1 MTTITIGVN
10 TSTISTLAF
19 AELFQNATRDAGVT
33 SGAIDIVINIGG
45 GNVIIETG
53 AFSQSTP
60 GVNINSATINFS
72 ADPQNPTIPTLGSN
86 FASGL
91 PIRTLILP
99 AQTTLEPNALQNL
112 QALQHLDASL
122 LTNPVP
128 SNGLNLDRVG
138 IAPLIIS
145 MPTSEVSFGSNAVVI
160 PPTGAGGNTTTL
172 VFNGF
177 VPSTTQLS
185 QMFSNPTNNAAIQVS
200 LNYSSSS
207 GTSNAQLTALSSS
220 LNNNV
225 VAVSFN
231 QVQNVL
237 QGLTQATS
245 IASVGSLT
253 SASVFA
259 GEIFDSIVISPKAD
273 KPLLQ
278 LKQVVLTSLS
288 SAAIKSNIQNI
299 PIPSSIKTGDIER
312 SVVGLVPKMNIPVT
326 DLTSTAFY
334 IMDNYI
340 DPSDTLL
347 PPVPLIA
354 IFSKE
359 NAGSDASFGKFF
371 PALRCNG
378 TITVSNEGT
387 VVVSGRRDQGLL
399 SHCWGYKSV
408 SGAGLPN
415 RDSQNLLDNPDV
427 GSVIPIYDRGT
438 NLNALPI
445 AHITY
450 PTATTFEVHF
460 KPIAPFDNQATSST
474 DLILGC
480 MQGYMPT
487 GNNAIMVVDFTNVKN
502 DADAAWS
509 AFKSSLANLIARNNA
524 LKAQIAAIRASPV
537 TLPQGTTVSPI
548 PADNDISPQL
558 TALINSDFSL
568 AFSNWKTLE
577 FSYGAYNTYL
587 DAVNAYVNAVIGA
600 TNGTSNAATQSTN
613 AAFTAFKTALE
624 SAPESATGNLREV
637 RAQLT
642 PTPTVAGV
650 AGVAPIFTSVIKNY
664 INRRLSIGMQT
675 FKSCTV
681 LDAIPNFDSLRNISQ
696 INDETFYFC
705 TAMSDAINIPV
716 NVVSIGA
723 RAFQHCIGAASI
735 DIQSAFA
742 LRTIGDSAFE
752 TCQKADGNLSFSCAI
767 GQLNS
772 VERIGNRAFYGCMKL
787 TGNMYFPPG
796 LKSLGVSAFEKCE
809 SLNGTIVFPDKPD
822 SDFNAIPNNAFADC
836 KNVTGISTNTGN
848 TTGLSYIPGYRD
860 EGKPIPNGLILPAN
874 IKKIGE
880 NAFSGCAKFAGALNL
895 QQQGSVI
902 ESIGDRAFQGCSA
915 FTSLSL
921 PTTSTYTIV
930 ATECFRGC
938 NKLTNL
944 VIPANVIYIL
954 DGAFRGCTQI
964 SKVPLLDNIATIG
977 NDAFNGCIVMSG
989 ALVLGENL
997 VLLGD
1002 RAFSDCIMLTSAT
1015 FMGPRPE
1022 GLGQATLIFGITA
1035 EAGASTTF
1043 YVNVFTEN
1051 GWDVSQINNAT
1062 PSGGGV
1068 IINKSFRKLV
1078 TPGNKSLVNMAYID
1092 FNTHV
1097 PSLMSREI
1105 TLNQFNAFTVYENTG
1120 GSPDTTNTLVT
1131 VPVAGHSWNDVIL
1144 PSTLIGKNIDEAGLN
1159 FNPAPAIQSLVTSL
1173 ISPKIDAVQ
1182 TAAINAS
1189 FGSNHL
1195 LNALDGRNFE
1205 VTTITLAANIAS
1217 IPATGTGYGVF
1228 TDQSVTPNVDR
1239 LYLSSGTGTAAVLV
1253 TGSQNEALCFYV
1265 DTNVLALQP
1274 KYVHKIINVD
1284 ATGAITISS
1293 NVTAIGYGPLNA
1305 PTTVL
1310 FTSDQP
1316 TTARNGQG
1324 YTIVQSIVPGVLD
1337 KMYVNTLPAPAGTY
1351 YVVSVTV
1358 GTVANSATAAKYN
1371 GMVIHVS
1378 EDGSVRVLESKLN
1391 NHFID
1396 IPVANVY
1403 TTMVQ
1408 LDVGLNAINSYGFL
1422 SGVQDSGA
1430 NTNYRLYHKASA
1442 AEPVV
1447 AASYYYHVHSSNITA
1462 LNNRLI
1468 LVLPNGGV
1476 STASFGNSGSVRR
1489 LETQITEL
1497 AAEAMPIYSSNL
1509 KFQNFDYH
1517 VNGVVSLAE
1526 TQLNTFNTELTA
1538 RINAY
1543 NNAYTPLV
1551 AQIQPFFSAGAG
1563 ARWDV
1568 TANFA
1573 NAFNALKDSNTSLDD
1588 TYTTNLN
1595 SYETAVNVL
1604 RRLTFGDKHTVGLR
1618 QIQFNVLN
1626 NAPSGILHFRRESTF
1641 NTNALSTTTT
1651 DDTLSNELA
1660 FVTAQ
1665 MDQFLKALL
1674 VYQHGN
1680 RGTNFATGTVP
1691 SVQNYYLF
1699 DKSPTTDPNALSN
1712 KSLKYINLS
1721 TQQKVLF
1728 DHVVNAVNLWF
1739 NSNIAAATGVAA
1751 GGNKSWNSLYA
1762 VTNADNIALS
1772 NDILTWGRNNI
1783 FGYFE
1788 QNGAPTIYN
1797 QFMTK
1802 NQPNTV
1808 ATLENIRSSMEVYET
1823 RRLLNDSAAVA
1834 DVVARVRYINA
1845 ATATTRVTQSN
1856 VTFDASST
1864 AALLSADGNGKLR
1877 FDNATLTSVTKLY
1890 ISLNDS
1896 TSTPINLTENGYFDE
1911 IQLNNGLTFSVNSVI
1926 KTAERWELGV
1936 ALVTGTSDNG
1946 TTVNSFSRY
1955 QTLNLQWT
1963 LGNPLSPVATLSTM
1977 NDYVYRQYHIQ
1988 NPAYEMV
1995 TPSTPSIKDAL
2006 RSASTA
2012 ITNTRNALLSSL
2024 EQFNNGIHQVVTNSI
2039 ALNQAENKFM
2049 ANMRSS
2055 SAGSSTSVTA
2065 TDVLNGAQM
2074 LARESE
2080 LLKIALAATTTV
2092 SPTHAQ
2098 IPSYAP
2104 EDGWFQTR
2112 VSNFWKNLTPNNSSG
2127 AQTAYTAAMVTFHTA
2142 RENLQYA
2149 ALESFIANTLASQT
2163 FITPVTTF
2171 KLAEQ
2176 AQAFSQNVPL
2186 HLVAGTPTQSL
2197 NAFAE
2202 LVAERVSLYVL
2213 GRDLITQSITTNND
2227 ADKIT
2232 ARNNYQNKKIT
2243 EAASAMMTAR
2253 DAYGRAAYNRY
2264 LAVID
2269 LAIVSG
2275 YLGTPAGGALTNT
2288 FRTAMDQWN
2297 AASNNLK
2304 NGIFSNQIRSRLF
2317 DMVYSTDSLI
2327 SEFPLTV
2334 ETVKISWFGNTQNGF
2349 LNSIIDN
2356 GRNNANTLLD
2366 YNNFPLTKY
2375 QLLTVPRDLRQ
2386 TFVYNNTT
2394 NVLTNVLQIST
2405 ANSILVNGAERII
2418 ISSTDPTT
2426 SSTSEQLSTTVFN
2439 ARVNASI
2446 SSISSIPPNPAYS
2459 FNPFNIAFSNTSTDS
2474 VSSLRY
2480 TVVALGY
2487 ASYASAV
2494 SASPS
2499 LATGFGF
2506 TEITN
2511 VLSWNESVQNG
2522 VTNYKFTRSGNVY
2535 YGIKQ
2540 SSNVI
2545 SSWARASP
2553 NQNVIIF
2560 YEGTVNAPPTRLSAS
2575 ADNVNAL
2582 CDDAKFVALI
2592 DSNNHVSIY
2601 TYDVFGV
2608 TSGDL
2613 VAVGIIGSTQKLYS
2627 VVGALQKDS
2636 TNQNVNLAGSLTIP
2650 ARLRTIGINAFS
2662 GSTQVQSLTFR
2673 SDQTNVNSVVIGS
2686 NAFQGCTLLPAI
2698 NLGASIASIAPS
2710 AFLKCTGAA
2719 SLALPPALQVANHWS
2734 FLGCNQIANNVV
2746 LPNTLVQIGVQ
2757 SFANCTSMKCG
2768 QLNESLPDSVQR
2780 IGAGAFFRCLGLTGG
2795 LNFNTINDNGKFVSN
2810 LSVIGSAAF
2819 MGCSGLTGQLSLP
2832 INSNYR
2838 NVLPYTFAS
2847 IDANLFMLDETIYA
2861 NLNPTPVPMLLS
2873 GNVDFSVNKVTT
2885 VERNAF
2891 YRCVQLA
2898 LVTLSNSITSV
2909 AQQAFMRCAGIQG
2922 NLAVPASVKIIGNE
2936 AFRACSGITGLNIV
2950 STVVSQI
2957 ATEAWLSLG
2966 SGCFQ
2971 ECTSIANSSTSSG
2984 LLIPNSVNSIGDSAF
2999 QGCTSLVNISVGS
3012 GLTRANSF
3020 GSSVFNGCTRL
3031 ERVTFAFSYLSR
3043 DIAGQSVVKNA
3054 TTVAPFN
3061 DSFTGCTALGVTALG
3076 DTLPAGTIQI
3086 QSGATGWTPGRAVF
3100 FNRLTI
3106 VINNRNITFYLKE
3119 FDQLAKINVVD
3130 PSKDPLQQEVVPTTD
3145 AQATVHIKASDMR
3158 KIFLVSTD
3166 SFVNTN
3172 AGNAEPS
3179 VGGQMFFVRPELLPR
3194 ILNVA
3199 NAQVVQGGIESYNA
3213 PVYEQL
3219 VKDDVM
3225 RYYAMSLFNSADWVT
3240 LFANDTEMI
3249 ENMVASSGL
3258 MPLVPDGNT
3267 DENGRHLSNT
3277 GVLHNIMKELE
3288 KVGYENQT
3296 NMDLQSSANYP
3307 TNGTRWRGLPDTVL
3321 PENGNIGKKLFGMIS
3336 RNDPNRINSM
3346 VLTGATPS
3354 ELPFLPGD
3362 QFIFV
3367 FTLNENSVI
3376 LNPSLPA
3383 VIVKKRTYLIRMILT
3398 DEFNSGNSTFLEH
3411 FNALYKPSA
3420 LNQNII
3426 PVGGAYA
3433 ADYMY
3438 SNYNLYVAIKQNS
3451 QTSDSVYSRVT
3462 QNTYEPVPMPP
3473 QLLPF
3478 TGWFYNYKQ
3487 NTQTIRLDFTP
3498 PDINNST
3505 NQLRYNELKYLSAYV
3520 YFPDNWSSVTT
3531 LPSRNNFPQWVLT
3544 FSNGSNIYVF
3554 RYKAS
3559 FLSKGAEVMNFLGQT
3574 GPFDFTNTH
3583 VQLLL
3588 AFEPTEAML
3597 STLKGT
3603 NGGTRPEDSGTINS
3617 ASGTNIYRQRN
3628 IATEF
3633 NNGLRMA
3640 NSKVGPF
3647 TYPPIARGYQCIPMP
3662 SKEVNGLQASQI
3674 TLDGEVITSVSAA
3687 ITAVN
3692 DNTFRLVSAYLEINM
3707 NNEDGFVPNIIVKSV
3722 EVVAQNYEAYY
3733 LAPLDP
3739 NSI

>member
-1 MTTITIGVN
+1 MTIITIGVN

-19 AELFQNATRDAGVT
+19 ADLFQNAVAAAGVT

-128 SNGLNLDRVG
+128 SNGLNLERVG
-138 IAPLIIS
+138 AAPLIIS

-160 PPTGAGGNTTTL
+160 PPTGAQGNTTTL

-185 QMFSNPTNNAAIQVS
+185 QMFSNPTNTVPIQVS

-220 LNNNV
+220 LNSNV

-288 SAAIKSNIQNI
+288 SDAIKSNIQNI

-359 NAGSDASFGKFF
+359 NAGTGFGQFF

-387 VVVSGRRDQGLL
+387 VVVSGRRDQDLL

-408 SGAGLPN
+408 LGAGLPN
-415 RDSQNLLDNPDV
+415 RDPQNLLESPVVV
-427 GSVIPIYDRGT
+427 GSGVPIYDRGT
-438 NLNALPI
+438 NPNALPI

-450 PTATTFEVHF
+450 PTDTTFEVHF

-537 TLPQGTTVSPI
+537 TLPPDTNLMSSM
-548 PADNDISPQL
+548 PAETNNDISPQL
-558 TALINSDFSL
+558 TALNDSDFSL

-577 FSYGAYNTYL
+577 SSYGAYNNYL
-587 DAVNAYVNAVIGA
+587 DAVTAYVNAVANA
-600 TNGTSNAATQSTN
+600 TISGGDAAIQSTR

-624 SAPESATGNLREV
+624 SNTGNLNAV
-637 RAQLT
+637 RAQLI
-642 PTPTVAGV
+642 PTPTVDGV

-664 INRRLSIGMQT
+664 INRRLSIGRQT

-735 DIQSAFA
+735 DIQGAFA

-860 EGKPIPNGLILPAN
+860 EGKPIPNGLILPVN
-874 IKKIGE
+874 IKQIGE

-895 QQQGSVI
+895 QQQQGSAI
-902 ESIGDRAFQGCSA
+902 ESIGDKAFQGCSA

-954 DGAFRGCTQI
+954 DGAFRDCTQI

-1022 GLGQATLIFGITA
+1022 GLGQATLIFGIT

-1051 GWDVSQINNAT
+1051 GWNVSQINDAT

-1120 GSPDTTNTLVT
+1120 GSPDTSNTLVT
-1131 VPVAGHSWNDVIL
+1131 APQAGHSWNDVIL
-1144 PSTLIGKNIDEAGLN
+1144 PSTLIGQNLAEAGLN
-1159 FNPAPAIQSLVTSL
+1159 FNSAPAIQSLVTSL

-1205 VTTITLAANIAS
+1205 VISIQLAAKITSLTPLANS
-1217 IPATGTGYGVF
+1217 TTTNWYGVY
-1228 TDQSVTPNVDR
+1228 TDANVTPPVDK
-1239 LYLSSGTGTAAVLV
+1239 LYFAASNNSLPQLV

-1265 DTNVLALQP
+1265 NAANNDVLTYAN
-1274 KYVHKIINVD
+1274 KIITVN

-1293 NVTAIGYGPLNA
+1293 NVKAIGYGSPDS
-1305 PTTVL
+1305 PTAVL
-1310 FTSDQP
+1310 FTTAQP
-1316 TTARNGQG
+1316 TTTRNGLG
-1324 YTIVQSIVPGVLD
+1324 YTIVKSTVPGVLD
-1337 KMYVNTLPAPAGTY
+1337 KMYVDTLPAPAGTY
-1351 YVVSVTV
+1351 YIDSSNPVVGLDNTIYTRRVV
-1358 GTVANSATAAKYN
+1358 
-1371 GMVIHVS
+1371 HVS

-1391 NHFID
+1391 NHFIN

-1403 TTMVQ
+1403 NSMGE
-1408 LDVGLNAINSYGFL
+1408 LNDGLTAINSYGFL

-1430 NTNYRLYHKASA
+1430 NKNYRLYHKASA
-1442 AEPVV
+1442 ADPPVV
-1447 AASYYYHVHSSNITA
+1447 AASYYYNVRSSDDLA
-1462 LNNRLI
+1462 LKNRLI

-1543 NNAYTPLV
+1543 KNAYTPLV

-1573 NAFNALKDSNTSLDD
+1573 NAFNNLKDSNTSLVKTTPDNGFYA
-1588 TYTTNLN
+1588 TYTNNLN
-1595 SYETAVNVL
+1595 NYDAKVNVL
-1604 RRLTFGDKHTVGLR
+1604 RSLTFGDKNTVGLR

-1641 NTNALSTTTT
+1641 HANALSTT
-1651 DDTLSNELA
+1651 DDNLSNNLE

-1674 VYQHGN
+1674 SHQYDSKGSFPN
-1680 RGTNFATGTVP
+1680 TAS
-1691 SVQNYYLF
+1691 SVRDASPF
-1699 DKSPTTDPNALSN
+1699 DKSPSTDPTALSN
-1712 KSLKYINLS
+1712 QKLNYLNLS

-1739 NSNIAAATGVAA
+1739 NSKIAGAATVVAA
-1751 GGNKSWNSLYA
+1751 GGNTSWDGLYA
-1762 VTNADNIALS
+1762 VPNTTDNIALS
-1772 NDILTWGRNNI
+1772 NAILDWGKTNI
-1783 FGYFE
+1783 FGYFVK
-1788 QNGAPTIYN
+1788 NSDSIYQ
-1797 QFMTK
+1797 QFVTN
-1802 NQPNTV
+1802 NQPTTV
-1808 ATLENIRSSMEVYET
+1808 ATLDNIRSAMSVYET
-1823 RRLLNDSAAVA
+1823 RRLLNDSAAQA
-1834 DVVARVRYINA
+1834 DVVAQIAYINA

-1856 VTFDASST
+1856 VTFDTSP
-1864 AALLSADGNGKLR
+1864 AALTSTDNGKIK
-1877 FDNATLTSVTKLY
+1877 FDSTKLY

-1896 TSTPINLTENGYFDE
+1896 TGNSINLTANGYFDE

-1926 KTAERWELGV
+1926 KTADRWELGV
-1936 ALVTGTSDNG
+1936 ALVTGTSPDNG
-1946 TTVNSFSRY
+1946 ATVTFSTY

-1963 LGNPLSPVATLSTM
+1963 LGTNPLSPVATLSTM
-1977 NDYVYRQYHIQ
+1977 NDYVYKQYHIQ
-1988 NPAYEMV
+1988 NPVYEMV
-1995 TPSTPSIKDAL
+1995 TPSTSSIKDAL

-2012 ITNTRNALLSSL
+2012 ITTARDALLSSL
-2024 EQFNNGIHQVVTNSI
+2024 EKFNNGIHQVVTNSI

-2080 LLKIALAATTTV
+2080 LLKIALAATTT
-2092 SPTHAQ
+2092 Q

-2104 EDGWFQTR
+2104 EDGWFQNR
-2112 VSNFWKNLTPNNSSG
+2112 VSNFWKNTTLPTTPNNET
-2127 AQTAYTAAMVTFHTA
+2127 TAYTSTLAVFNSA

-2163 FITPVTTF
+2163 FTAPVTTL

-2186 HLVAGTPTQSL
+2186 YLVAGTLTQ
-2197 NAFAE
+2197 NKDDFAK

-2213 GRDLITQSITTNND
+2213 GRDIILKDKLGND
-2227 ADKIT
+2227 RIT
-2232 ARNNYQNKKIT
+2232 ARNNYQNEKIT
-2243 EAASAMMTAR
+2243 EAAARMMTAR
-2253 DAYGRAAYNRY
+2253 NDYGIAAYKRY

-2275 YLGTPAGGALTNT
+2275 YLGPPAGGASTNA
-2288 FRTAMDQWN
+2288 FQTAMNQWN

-2317 DMVYSTDSLI
+2317 NMVYNTDSLI
-2327 SEFPLTV
+2327 SGFPLTV
-2334 ETVKISWFGNTQNGF
+2334 NGVISWFGDSNNGF
-2349 LNSIIDN
+2349 LNSIINN
-2356 GRNNANTLLD
+2356 GLINANALL
-2366 YNNFPLTKY
+2366 NTPLATY
-2375 QLLTVPRDLRQ
+2375 ELSDAVRTLRQ
-2386 TFVYNNTT
+2386 AFVYNNTS
-2394 NVLTNVLQIST
+2394 NVKTSVT
-2405 ANSILVNGAERII
+2405 ATSIEVVDSIPTPTILVNGTSQKII
-2418 ISSTDPTT
+2418 IQSTTATT
-2426 SSTSEQLSTTVFN
+2426 PAQLSTTNFN
-2439 ARVNASI
+2439 DLVNTSI
-2446 SSISSIPPNPAYS
+2446 ISAAGSTSYS

-2506 TEITN
+2506 IASTSTLN
-2511 VLSWNESVQNG
+2511 WNESVQNG
-2522 VTNYKFTRSGNVY
+2522 VTNYSFTRSGNTY

-2553 NQNVIIF
+2553 NQNVVIF
-2560 YEGTVNAPPTRLSAS
+2560 YQGQGNPQTSPLGLS

-2601 TYDVFGV
+2601 TYDVFGD

-2613 VAVGIIGSTQKLYS
+2613 VAVGIIGSNPQLYS

-2673 SDQTNVNSVVIGS
+2673 SEQTNVNSVVIGS

-2698 NLGASIASIAPS
+2698 NLGASIATIGPS

-2719 SLALPPALQVANHWS
+2719 SLVLPPALLVANHWS
-2734 FLGCNQIANNVV
+2734 FLGCNQIANDVA
-2746 LPNTLVQIGVQ
+2746 LPNTLVQISVQ
-2757 SFANCTSMKCG
+2757 SFANCIKMRCSR
-2768 QLNESLPDSVQR
+2768 LNESLPDSVQR
-2780 IGAGAFFRCLGLTGG
+2780 IGAGAFFRCIGLTGG
-2795 LNFNTINDNGKFVSN
+2795 LNFNTRNDNGKFVSN

-2847 IDANLFMLDETIYA
+2847 IDANLFTISGTSIT
-2861 NLNPTPVPMLLS
+2861 NPNGTIPMLLS

-2891 YRCVQLA
+2891 YKCVQLA

-3020 GSSVFNGCTRL
+3020 GSSVFIGCTRL

-3043 DIAGQSVVKNA
+3043 DNAGQSVVKNA
-3054 TTVAPFN
+3054 NTVSPLN
-3061 DSFTGCTALGVTALG
+3061 DSFAGCTALGVSP
-3076 DTLPAGTIQI
+3076 DTVNPAGTIQI

-3307 TNGTRWRGLPDTVL
+3307 TNGTRWRGLPDSVL

-3554 RYKAS
+3554 RYKAL

-3588 AFEPTEAML
+3588 AFEPTEAMK
-3597 STLKGT
+3597 TILKGT
-3603 NGGTRPEDSGTINS
+3603 NGGTLPEDSGTINS
-3617 ASGTNIYRQRN
+3617 AGGTNIYRQRN
-3628 IATEF
+3628 VTTEF

-3662 SKEVNGLQASQI
+3662 STQMTGLSRDQI
-3674 TLDGEVITSVSAA
+3674 TLDGEVIPVSDNSVRDA
-3687 ITAVN
+3687 IADLSGVNTA
-3692 DNTFRLVSAYLEINM
+3692 FRLVSAYLEINM
-3707 NNEDGFVPNIIVKSV
+3707 NNEDGFVPNIIVKSA

-3739 NSI
+3739 NTA

>member
-1 MTTITIGVN
+1 M
-10 TSTISTLAF
+10 
-19 AELFQNATRDAGVT
+19 
-33 SGAIDIVINIGG
+33 
-45 GNVIIETG
+45 
-53 AFSQSTP
+53 
-60 GVNINSATINFS
+60 
-72 ADPQNPTIPTLGSN
+72 
-86 FASGL
+86 
-91 PIRTLILP
+91 
-99 AQTTLEPNALQNL
+99 
-112 QALQHLDASL
+112 
-122 LTNPVP
+122 
-128 SNGLNLDRVG
+128 
-138 IAPLIIS
+138 
-145 MPTSEVSFGSNAVVI
+145 
-160 PPTGAGGNTTTL
+160 
-172 VFNGF
+172 
-177 VPSTTQLS
+177 
-185 QMFSNPTNNAAIQVS
+185 
-200 LNYSSSS
+200 
-207 GTSNAQLTALSSS
+207 
-220 LNNNV
+220 
-225 VAVSFN
+225 
-231 QVQNVL
+231 
-237 QGLTQATS
+237 
-245 IASVGSLT
+245 
-253 SASVFA
+253 
-259 GEIFDSIVISPKAD
+259 
-273 KPLLQ
+273 
-278 LKQVVLTSLS
+278 
-288 SAAIKSNIQNI
+288 
-299 PIPSSIKTGDIER
+299 
-312 SVVGLVPKMNIPVT
+312 
-326 DLTSTAFY
+326 
-334 IMDNYI
+334 
-340 DPSDTLL
+340 
-347 PPVPLIA
+347 
-354 IFSKE
+354 
-359 NAGSDASFGKFF
+359 
-371 PALRCNG
+371 
-378 TITVSNEGT
+378 
-387 VVVSGRRDQGLL
+387 
-399 SHCWGYKSV
+399 
-408 SGAGLPN
+408 
-415 RDSQNLLDNPDV
+415 
-427 GSVIPIYDRGT
+427 
-438 NLNALPI
+438 
-445 AHITY
+445 
-450 PTATTFEVHF
+450 
-460 KPIAPFDNQATSST
+460 
-474 DLILGC
+474 
-480 MQGYMPT
+480 
-487 GNNAIMVVDFTNVKN
+487 
-502 DADAAWS
+502 
-509 AFKSSLANLIARNNA
+509 
-524 LKAQIAAIRASPV
+524 
-537 TLPQGTTVSPI
+537 
-548 PADNDISPQL
+548 
-558 TALINSDFSL
+558 
-568 AFSNWKTLE
+568 
-577 FSYGAYNTYL
+577 
-587 DAVNAYVNAVIGA
+587 
-600 TNGTSNAATQSTN
+600 
-613 AAFTAFKTALE
+613 
-624 SAPESATGNLREV
+624 
-637 RAQLT
+637 
-642 PTPTVAGV
+642 
-650 AGVAPIFTSVIKNY
+650 
-664 INRRLSIGMQT
+664 
-675 FKSCTV
+675 
-681 LDAIPNFDSLRNISQ
+681 
-696 INDETFYFC
+696 
-705 TAMSDAINIPV
+705 
-716 NVVSIGA
+716 
-723 RAFQHCIGAASI
+723 
-735 DIQSAFA
+735 
-742 LRTIGDSAFE
+742 
-752 TCQKADGNLSFSCAI
+752 
-767 GQLNS
+767 
-772 VERIGNRAFYGCMKL
+772 
-787 TGNMYFPPG
+787 
-796 LKSLGVSAFEKCE
+796 KSLGVSAFEKCE

-822 SDFNAIPNNAFADC
+822 SDFSVIPNNAFADC

-848 TTGLSYIPGYRD
+848 GSSLSYIPGYREYRD
-860 EGKPIPNGLILPAN
+860 EGKPIPIPNGLILPAN

-1002 RAFSDCIMLTSAT
+1002 RAFFDCIMLTSAT

-1022 GLGQATLIFGITA
+1022 GLGQATLIFGIFA

-1051 GWDVSQINNAT
+1051 GWDVNKIAT
-1062 PSGGGV
+1062 PNDGGV
-1068 IINKSFRKLV
+1068 IINNSFRALV
-1078 TPGNKSLVNMAYID
+1078 ALGKSLVHMAYID

-1097 PSLMSREI
+1097 PHLMSREI
-1105 TLNQFNAFTVYENTG
+1105 TLNQFNSFKVYANTG
-1120 GSPDTTNTLVT
+1120 TTTTNAPVD
-1131 VPVAGHSWNDVIL
+1131 VPTDGHSWNDVIL
-1144 PSTLIGKNIDEAGLN
+1144 PSTLIGKDLAEAGLN
-1159 FNPAPAIQSLVTSL
+1159 FNSAPAIQSLVTSL

-1205 VTTITLAANIAS
+1205 VTTITLAAKIGTL
-1217 IPATGTGYGVF
+1217 PAIGRGYGVF
-1228 TDQSVTPNVDR
+1228 PDANVDR
-1239 LYLSSGTGTAAVLV
+1239 LYFSSGTDTDTAAVLV

-1265 DTNVLALQP
+1265 DTNVLELKP
-1274 KYVHKIINVD
+1274 KYVHKIITVN

-1293 NVTAIGYGPLNA
+1293 NVTAIGYGDTNA
-1305 PTTVL
+1305 STTVL

-1316 TTARNGQG
+1316 TTDRNGKG
-1324 YTIVQSIVPGVLD
+1324 YTIVKSPDLSVLD
-1337 KMYVNTLPAPAGTY
+1337 KMYVDTLPAPAGTY
-1351 YVVSVTV
+1351 YVVSVTLG
-1358 GTVANSATAAKYN
+1358 GTLTTVPANAANAANAAKYN

-1396 IPVANVY
+1396 IPVANSQTVS
-1403 TTMVQ
+1403 T
-1408 LDVGLNAINSYGFL
+1408 DVPSGGYGFITTN
-1422 SGVQDSGA
+1422 GQQSGA
-1430 NTNYRLYHKASA
+1430 NTIFQLWHKANSTA
-1442 AEPVV
+1442 AAAV
-1447 AASYYYHVHSSNITA
+1447 AASYYYHVHSSNIAA

-1489 LETQITEL
+1489 LGNQVTEL
-1497 AAEAMPIYSSNL
+1497 TAEPMPIYSTNP

-1538 RINAY
+1538 RMNAY

-1563 ARWDV
+1563 ARWDGN
-1568 TANFA
+1568 TNFA
-1573 NAFNALKDSNTSLDD
+1573 NAFNALKDSNTSLVKTGNQPSDKGFYA

-1595 SYETAVNVL
+1595 NYETAVNVL
-1604 RRLTFGDKHTVGLR
+1604 RRLTFGDANTVGLR

-1651 DDTLSNELA
+1651 DATLSNELA

-1680 RGTNFATGTVP
+1680 SGTNFATTTVS
-1691 SVQNYYLF
+1691 SVQNTSLF

-1739 NSNIAAATGVAA
+1739 NSNIAGAA
-1751 GGNKSWNSLYA
+1751 GGKQSWNELYA
-1762 VTNADNIALS
+1762 VNANTENA
-1772 NDILTWGRNNI
+1772 ILNWGRTNI

-1788 QNGAPTIYN
+1788 QNGAPTIYQ
-1797 QFMTK
+1797 QFVNK

-1808 ATLENIRSSMEVYET
+1808 ATLENIRSAMTVYET
-1823 RRLLNDSAAVA
+1823 RRRTPLNDDAPTA
-1834 DVVARVRYINA
+1834 DVPARIAYINA

-1856 VTFDASST
+1856 VTFDPSSI
-1864 AALLSADGNGKLR
+1864 AALISTDGNGKLR
-1877 FDNATLTSVTKLY
+1877 FNNATLNSVTKLY

-1896 TSTPINLTENGYFDE
+1896 NNNPINLTANGYFDE
-1911 IQLNNGLTFSVNSVI
+1911 IQLNNGLAFSVKSVT
-1926 KTAERWELGV
+1926 KTDDMWELGV
-1936 ALVTGTSDNG
+1936 ALVTGTTDNAAAIV
-1946 TTVNSFSRY
+1946 TSFSTY

-1977 NDYVYRQYHIQ
+1977 NDYVYRQYHDQ
-1988 NPAYEMV
+1988 NQVYDMV
-1995 TPSTPSIKDAL
+1995 NPNTNSIKEAL
-2006 RSASTA
+2006 RSANTA

-2024 EQFNNGIHQVVTNSI
+2024 EGLNNGIHQVVTNSI

-2049 ANMRSS
+2049 ATMRSS
-2055 SAGSSTSVTA
+2055 SAGGT

-2080 LLKIALAATTTV
+2080 LLKIALTSN
-2092 SPTHAQ
+2092 SPTVVDL
-2098 IPSYAP
+2098 PLY
-2104 EDGWFQTR
+2104 EDGWFQNR
-2112 VSNFWKNLTPNNSSG
+2112 VSNFWKNGKNELPTVAS
-2127 AQTAYTAAMVTFHTA
+2127 ARADYTAKMVTFHAA
-2142 RENLQYA
+2142 RENLQYH

-2186 HLVAGTPTQSL
+2186 YLVAGTRTQTPTE
-2197 NAFAE
+2197 FAE

-2275 YLGTPAGGALTNT
+2275 YLGTARGGALTNA

-2317 DMVYSTDSLI
+2317 DMVYSNDSLI
-2327 SEFPLTV
+2327 SGFPLDV
-2334 ETVKISWFGNTQNGF
+2334 NGVISWFGENNNNGF
-2349 LNSIIDN
+2349 LNSIISN
-2356 GRNNANTLLD
+2356 GRDNANTLLN
-2366 YNNFPLTKY
+2366 YNNNNFPLTKY
-2375 QLLTVPRDLRQ
+2375 QLLNLPRNLRQ
-2386 TFVYNNTT
+2386 TFVYNNT
-2394 NVLTNVLQIST
+2394 NVLTNVNQIT
-2405 ANSILVNGAERII
+2405 ANNSILVNGAQRII

-2426 SSTSEQLSTTVFN
+2426 SSTSELSPTVFK
-2439 ARVNASI
+2439 ARVTA
-2446 SSISSIPPNPAYS
+2446 SISSIPPNPAHS
-2459 FNPFNIAFSNTSTDS
+2459 FNPFNIAFSNTSADS

-2487 ASYASAV
+2487 ASYASYA
-2494 SASPS
+2494 SASP
-2499 LATGFGF
+2499 LLETGFGF
-2506 TEITN
+2506 SEN
-2511 VLSWNESVQNG
+2511 SLFWNENVQNG
-2522 VTNYKFTRSGNVY
+2522 VTTYNFTRNGGTF

-2553 NQNVIIF
+2553 NQNVVIF
-2560 YEGTVNAPPTRLSAS
+2560 YEGTATTPPAPPAPPTRLSAS

-2582 CDDAKFVALI
+2582 CDDAKYVMII

-2613 VAVGIIGSTQKLYS
+2613 VAVGIIGSTQKLYE
-2627 VVGALQKDS
+2627 VVGALQKHS
-2636 TNQNVNLAGSLTIP
+2636 TNQNVKLAGSLTIP

-2698 NLGASIASIAPS
+2698 NLGASIASIGPS

-2734 FLGCNQIANNVV
+2734 FLGCNQIANDVA
-2746 LPNTLVQIGVQ
+2746 LPNTLVQISVQ
-2757 SFANCTSMKCG
+2757 SFANCIKMRCSR
-2768 QLNESLPDSVQR
+2768 LNESLPDSVQR
-2780 IGAGAFFRCLGLTGG
+2780 IGAGAFFRCVGLTGG
-2795 LNFNTINDNGKFVSN
+2795 LNFNTINDKGNFVSN

-2847 IDANLFMLDETIYA
+2847 IDANLFKLDGDSSIT
-2861 NLNPTPVPMLLS
+2861 NPNTTPVPMLLS

-3020 GSSVFNGCTRL
+3020 GSSVFSGCIRL
-3031 ERVTFAFSYLSR
+3031 ERVTFSFSYLSR
-3043 DIAGQSVVKNA
+3043 DTGQSVVKNA
-3054 TTVAPFN
+3054 QLPVPTPTDITYNA
-3061 DSFTGCTALGVTALG
+3061 SFTGCTALGVST
-3076 DTLPAGTIQI
+3076 DTVNPAGTIQI

-3267 DENGRHLSNT
+3267 DENNRHLSNT

-3296 NMDLQSSANYP
+3296 NMDLKSSANYP
-3307 TNGTRWRGLPDTVL
+3307 TNGTRWRGLPDSVL

-3498 PDINNST
+3498 PDINNGT
-3505 NQLRYNELKYLSAYV
+3505 NKLRYNELKYLSAYV

-3544 FSNGSNIYVF
+3544 FSNDGHIYVF
-3554 RYKAS
+3554 RYKAN

-3588 AFEPTEAML
+3588 AFDPTDAMK
-3597 STLKGT
+3597 TILKGT
-3603 NGGTRPEDSGTINS
+3603 NGEDSGTINT
-3617 ASGTNIYRQRN
+3617 ASGTEIYRQRN
-3628 IATEF
+3628 ITTEF

-3674 TLDGEVITSVSAA
+3674 TLHGEVITTSVSDA
-3687 ITAVN
+3687 ILAVS
-3692 DNTFRLVSAYLEINM
+3692 DLSYRLVSAYLEVNM

-3739 NSI
+3739 NTA